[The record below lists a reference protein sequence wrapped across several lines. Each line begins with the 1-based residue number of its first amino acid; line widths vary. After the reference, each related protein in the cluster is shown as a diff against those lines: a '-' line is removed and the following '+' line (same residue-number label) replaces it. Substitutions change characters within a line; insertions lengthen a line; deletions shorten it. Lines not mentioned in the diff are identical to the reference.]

1 MSGDV
6 QRSLSFC
13 ICKSSNSTACL
24 SVKECATNYSN
35 ASACAQRSPNQTWGR
50 IWTESS
56 SGEKQEWEA
65 GERLLSYGRAANN
78 HLSGCHRSCADFSN
92 VVAAVG
98 HWQGR
103 GGGHTVAPTV
113 GLAVLAPPVSCAQ
126 ISADNHCCHQVGPKV
141 VLSHNLAIGHGS
153 DVLMIAQGLK
163 PSWLITGI
171 II

>member
-6 QRSLSFC
+6 HRSLSFR
-13 ICKSSNSTACL
+13 IWKSSNSTACL

-78 HLSGCHRSCADFSN
+78 HLSGCHQSRADLSN

-103 GGGHTVAPTV
+103 GEATQLHRQWASRSWHHQSR
-113 GLAVLAPPVSCAQ
+113 VLRSV
-126 ISADNHCCHQVGPKV
+126 
-141 VLSHNLAIGHGS
+141 
-153 DVLMIAQGLK
+153 
-163 PSWLITGI
+163 LITTAATKWDRKLSSVLTLQLAMAQMCWW
-171 II
+171 